1 MEKPPFNGTCE
12 IAQWPVQPWSWGGG
26 GCNIK
31 CGVKRTFLTRLKRIP
46 PRLAG
51 FCMNKRCLLYE
62 FLPLECRA
70 VIPSDRIN
78 SGFTSGRPAPLLP
91 SMSRFF
97 SHRITVPSL
106 TDSLRSLS
114 FIRLSSLSISSHYYY
129 SLCSSFLL
137 EICSELLVCERDE
150 ILLQVHYSHKAS
162 NSVGTSGCRVI
173 AAILYFGDGR
183 LVIFTHFSSSISKRI
198 LTFPNLEK

>member
-1 MEKPPFNGTCE
+1 MKRVQFKGTYE
-12 IAQWPVQPWSWGGG
+12 ITQRLLRPWSRGRD

-78 SGFTSGRPAPLLP
+78 SRFSSGRLRPLPP
-91 SMSRFF
+91 STSHFF
-97 SHRITVPSL
+97 SHRITVSSL
-106 TDSLRSLS
+106 TDSLGSFSFIGLS
-114 FIRLSSLSISSHYYY
+114 FLSISSHYNY
-129 SLCSSFLL
+129 SRCFSFLSQK
-137 EICSELLVCERDE
+137 CVWSVNE
-150 ILLQVHYSHKAS
+150 ILVQVHRS
-162 NSVGTSGCRVI
+162 T
-173 AAILYFGDGR
+173 
-183 LVIFTHFSSSISKRI
+183 
-198 LTFPNLEK
+198 